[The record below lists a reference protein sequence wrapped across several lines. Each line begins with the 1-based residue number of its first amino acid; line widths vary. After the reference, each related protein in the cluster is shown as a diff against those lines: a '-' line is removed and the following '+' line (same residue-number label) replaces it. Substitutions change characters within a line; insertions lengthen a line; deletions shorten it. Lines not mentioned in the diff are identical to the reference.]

1 MSAYPSPKAY
11 HRKPE
16 FWRVGAILAVCWVL
30 IAIPYAFG
38 NRVAKTANTVTTQY
52 LVEDD
57 VNPTGYPQ
65 VIEEL
70 SGPIGA

>member
-1 MSAYPSPKAY
+1 MA
-11 HRKPE
+11 H
-16 FWRVGAILAVCWVL
+16 WRLNRFGRTGAILAVCWVL